1 MLAAF
6 HLNIYTALMKHE
18 KIILGIDPGY
28 AILGWGV
35 IRVCGSDIQ
44 PLGYGVIETD
54 KAEEIGQRLAT
65 INEELLKVI
74 DCYKPDDIAIEELFF
89 AKNAKTAI
97 NVAHARGIVLM
108 RAVYHSGR
116 VFEYKPNQ
124 VKQATTGVGSA
135 DKKQMQYMIQR
146 ILGLREIPKPD
157 DAADA
162 LAIALTHAA
171 FSPKR

>member
-1 MLAAF
+1 
-6 HLNIYTALMKHE
+6 MKRE
-18 KIILGIDPGY
+18 RVILGIDPGY

-35 IRVCGSDIQ
+35 VLASGSEVK

-54 KAEEIGQRLAT
+54 KAEEMGQRLAT
-65 INEELLKVI
+65 INEELIKVI
-74 DCYKPDDIAIEELFF
+74 EKYQPDDIAIEELFF

-108 RAVYHSGR
+108 RAAYHSGR

-162 LAIALTHAA
+162 LAIAITHAA
-171 FSPKR
+171 YSK